1 MNLRPLAYCFWVILV
16 VRFALAFLFFR
27 SQPKTATLVQ
37 GLLSV
42 GFVFVL
48 LGLRLCTH
56 DSFPKLGW
64 PPVMRWVTLYLGWT
78 GLSLTWTFSDTF
90 LSALGYWI
98 MMLLDIAVVLV
109 MLKWGDVEGI
119 AVASL
124 KGFITGVWIID
135 ALALLFSSYDEFG
148 RLGDPEYLHPNNLG
162 HFTSIA
168 ALISIFFWRRAANGS
183 SDRRLWAAGSIALCC
198 MIIRTLSK
206 TSIIAFAIA
215 ALSSLLL
222 GSNLRLRQKLR
233 IMALVIVLTSLS
245 YGLISRYA
253 TTYFDEGMDSATTL
267 TGRTLLW
274 IESWDMILER
284 PTIGYGILS
293 FRNYAPQNW
302 EIRTVHGHNEWVTQA
317 FQLGFIGVLITS
329 IIYLLYY
336 RHFRKVE
343 ETAKR
348 KLGTSILTFILIE
361 GVASA
366 EPTGLLFPLPL
377 LVLTAIW
384 TAFTRERLSFP
395 ADNNGLHLPQLRLYT
410 DIQ

>member
-27 SQPKTATLVQ
+27 DQPKTATLVQ

-42 GFVFVL
+42 GFAFVL
-48 LGLRLCTH
+48 LGLRLGIH
-56 DSFPKLGW
+56 DSFPKLRW
-64 PPVMRWVTLYLGWT
+64 PPVMRWVIFYLGWT

-90 LSALGYWI
+90 LSALGYWT

-109 MLKWGDVEGI
+109 MLKWDDVEGI
-119 AVASL
+119 SVASL
-124 KGFITGVWIID
+124 KGFVTGVWIID
-135 ALALLFSSYDEFG
+135 ALALLFSSHDEYG
-148 RLGDPEYLHPNNLG
+148 RLGDPEFLHPNSLG
-162 HFTSIA
+162 HFTSLA
-168 ALISIFFWRRAANGS
+168 ALISIFFWRRAADGGS
-183 SDRRLWAAGSIALCC
+183 ERRLWATGSIALCG

-206 TSIIAFAIA
+206 TSIVAFTIA

-222 GSNLRLRQKLR
+222 GSSLRLRQKLR
-233 IMALVIVLTSLS
+233 IIALVIVLASLS
-245 YGLISRYA
+245 YGLMSRYV
-253 TTYFDEGMDSATTL
+253 TTYLDEGMDSATTL

-274 IESWDMILER
+274 IESWDMIVER
-284 PTIGYGILS
+284 PAIGYGILS

-317 FQLGFIGVLITS
+317 FQLGLIGVILTL
-329 IIYLLYY
+329 IIYLSYY
-336 RHFRKVE
+336 YHCRRVSDVV
-343 ETAKR
+343 KR
-348 KLGTSILTFILIE
+348 KLGISILTFIVIE

-384 TAFTRERLSFP
+384 TTRRDDHEGYAL
-395 ADNNGLHLPQLRLYT
+395 
-410 DIQ
+410 